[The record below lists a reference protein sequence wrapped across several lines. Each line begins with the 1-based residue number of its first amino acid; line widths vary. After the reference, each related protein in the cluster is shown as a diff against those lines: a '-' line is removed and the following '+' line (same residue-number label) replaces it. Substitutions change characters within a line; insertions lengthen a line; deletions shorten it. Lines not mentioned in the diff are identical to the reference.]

1 MKVPSFAAALAV
13 TMTLAACATASQ
25 DIAPAYVSPVQFSNM
40 SCEQIAT
47 EVNRVQLRATELSGK
62 QDRERQKDQAA
73 LGVGLIL
80 FAPAALF
87 MIGGDHK
94 GEIATLKGQHNALR
108 DVAAQKNC
116 PMAMTAY

>member
-1 MKVPSFAAALAV
+1 MKKIVAALAV
-13 TMTLAACATASQ
+13 CGLLSACATASQ
-25 DIAPAYVSPVQFSNM
+25 DIPASYVSPVQYSGM
-40 SCEQIAT
+40 SCEQIGT

-94 GEIATLKGQHNALR
+94 GEIAQLKGQHNALR
-108 DVAAQKNC
+108 DAAAQKSC
-116 PMAMTAY
+116 PMTVGA

>member
-1 MKVPSFAAALAV
+1 MKSVAVAAAAALMV
-13 TMTLAACATASQ
+13 SACATASA
-25 DIAPAYVSPVQFSNM
+25 DIAPAYVSPVQYSNM
-40 SCEQIAT
+40 TCEQMAA

-62 QDRERQKDQAA
+62 QDRERTKDQAA

-108 DVAAQKNC
+108 DAAAQKGC
-116 PMAMTAY
+116 ATATAAS

>member
-1 MKVPSFAAALAV
+1 MKRVAIVAAVCGL
-13 TMTLAACATASQ
+13 LSACATASQ
-25 DIAPAYVSPVQFSNM
+25 DIAPTYVSPMQYSGM
-40 SCEQIAT
+40 TCEQIAV

-108 DVAAQKNC
+108 DAAAQKSC
-116 PMAMTAY
+116 PMATAAS

>member
-1 MKVPSFAAALAV
+1 VKLIIAVAAICGL
-13 TMTLAACATASQ
+13 LSACATASA
-25 DIAPAYVSPVQFSNM
+25 DIAPAYVSPMQYSNM
-40 SCEQIAT
+40 SCEQMAA
-47 EVNRVQLRATELSGK
+47 EVNRVQLRAAELSGK
-62 QDRERQKDQAA
+62 QDRERTKDQAA

-108 DVAAQKNC
+108 DAAAQKNC
-116 PMAMTAY
+116 AMATAAS